1 MVVLQLEKRARKRLG
16 INMKA
21 LFIFLMI
28 YSLSGF
34 AFYDSSNRGGSSGPE
49 IKLVLGI
56 DPRVETY
63 QSPFRFPCTE
73 ISGHVFCET
82 SNVQFENAACARTFF
97 VDRIAHKMEL
107 SCRLG
112 LRKVVIAT
120 ANGGLQYKAVE
131 GSKYGHIPLQISNQV
146 LLKRNGQKIEISFR

>member
-1 MVVLQLEKRARKRLG
+1 
-16 INMKA
+16 MKA
-21 LFIFLMI
+21 LFSLIII
-28 YSLSGF
+28 YSFSSFG
-34 AFYDSSNRGGSSGPE
+34 FYDSGSRDDSSRPGL
-49 IKLVLGI
+49 KLVLGI
-56 DPRVETY
+56 DPRVESY

-82 SNVQFENAACARTFF
+82 SNVRFENAGCARTFF

-120 ANGGLQYKAVE
+120 ANGRLQYKAVE
-131 GSKYGHIPLQISNQV
+131 GSRYGHIPLQISNQV
-146 LLKRNGQKIEISFR
+146 QLKRNGHLIEISFR